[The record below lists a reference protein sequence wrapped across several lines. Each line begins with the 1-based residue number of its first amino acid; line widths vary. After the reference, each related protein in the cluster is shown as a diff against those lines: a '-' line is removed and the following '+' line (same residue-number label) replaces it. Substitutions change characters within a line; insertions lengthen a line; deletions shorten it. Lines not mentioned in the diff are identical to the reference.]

1 MAILEFRKNEVFFEQ
16 VSEGY
21 YDKRGNWH
29 EGSREWVFVCKC
41 GSQPANSV
49 NPTIPLPNGNGEVTV
64 YSQILHLPAN
74 CREFLYGERVK
85 VGINGDTEKIYEVV
99 GFQRGQLQSKLYIK
113 TTE

>member
-1 MAILEFRKNEVFFEQ
+1 MAILEFRKNELFFEQ

-29 EGSREWVFVCKC
+29 EGSREWVSIGKC
-41 GSQPANSV
+41 GSQPATGE
-49 NPTIPLPNGNGEVTV
+49 NPTIQIPDGSLIV
-64 YSQILHLPAN
+64 YEYILHLPAN